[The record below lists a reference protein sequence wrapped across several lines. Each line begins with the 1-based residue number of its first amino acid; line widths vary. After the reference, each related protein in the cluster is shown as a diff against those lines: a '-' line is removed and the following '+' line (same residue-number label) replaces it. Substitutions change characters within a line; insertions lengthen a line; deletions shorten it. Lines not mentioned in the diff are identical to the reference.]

1 MPSIFS
7 DASVLQQHQEA
18 QIVTSPPVIRPTQQI
33 SRRNLLRV
41 GGIGAV
47 GVSSAG
53 LLGLPE
59 LLAAENSEL
68 TDRAPT
74 SPKSCIFIYQY
85 GGLSQLDSWDP
96 KPQAPDEIRGPYR
109 SIATRT
115 PGFQVGELMPRLAE
129 ISDQY
134 CVIRSMSHGVPV
146 HNIANEMLLAGSSAP
161 RKDSP
166 SFGSIVTK
174 LRPTEV
180 NMPSHV
186 WLQKF
191 GGGAAPADASYLTG
205 GHLGMGHAPLL
216 LGERHDDN
224 PGSPG
229 FHLKVFETADDVS
242 LSRLQSR
249 WKLLQHIDPVT
260 SSVTTRPQ
268 AATLQKLQER
278 AFTLLHGPEARRAF
292 DVEQESASM
301 RDRYGRHPFGQNLLM
316 ARRLIESGVRL
327 VNVVAW
333 MGLAPA
339 EKFASVETW
348 DMHGNAGIGIF
359 DNGWNGLGLALPR
372 ADASVATLLEDLSVR
387 GMLESTLVVLV
398 GEFGRTPRISKG
410 ASAIGR
416 DHWPQCYS
424 AMLAGAGIKGGTI
437 YGSSDDTAAY
447 VKDHPVSPEDF
458 SATLLYALGID
469 PATRL
474 SPDGFT
480 LPASTGQPLLDL
492 F

>member
-1 MPSIFS
+1 MRPKPP
-7 DASVLQQHQEA
+7 LQS
-18 QIVTSPPVIRPTQQI
+18 T
-33 SRRNLLRV
+33 SRRRLLQA

-47 GVSSAG
+47 GASGSVFLNIA
-53 LLGLPE
+53 E
-59 LLAAENSEL
+59 LLASEQA
-68 TDRAPT
+68 DGKGVQRRAT
-74 SPKSCIFIYQY
+74 KSCIFIYQY

-96 KPQAPDEIRGPYR
+96 KPQATDGIRGPYR
-109 SIATRT
+109 PIPTRT

-129 ISDQY
+129 ISDKY

-146 HNIANEMLLAGSSAP
+146 HNVANEMLLAGRSDP

-174 LRPTEV
+174 VRPSES

-191 GGGAAPADASYLTG
+191 GGGAAPAETAYLTG
-205 GHLGMGHAPLL
+205 GNLGMGHAPLL

-224 PGSPG
+224 PGTPG
-229 FHLKVFETADDVS
+229 FQVRAFESADDVS
-242 LSRLQSR
+242 LSRLESR
-249 WKLLQHIDPVT
+249 WKLLQQINPAPVAAIPT
-260 SSVTTRPQ
+260 GVSTRS
-268 AATLQKLQER
+268 ATLHDLQER

-292 DVEQESASM
+292 DVEQEPAKM
-301 RDRYGRHPFGQNLLM
+301 RDGYGRHPFGQNLLM
-316 ARRLIESGVRL
+316 ARRLIEAGVRL

-333 MGLAPA
+333 MGLAPGD
-339 EKFASVETW
+339 KFASIETW

-359 DNGWNGLGLALPR
+359 DNGWNGLGWALPR
-372 ADASVATLLEDLSVR
+372 ADASVATLLEDLDDR
-387 GMLESTLVVLV
+387 GLLESTLVVLV

-416 DHWPQCYS
+416 DHWSQCYS
-424 AMLAGAGIKGGTI
+424 AMLAGAGIKGGTV
-437 YGSSDDTAAY
+437 YGSSDDTAAW

-458 SATLLYALGID
+458 TATLLHALNID

-480 LPASTGQPLLDL
+480 LPASNGHALLDL

>member
-1 MPSIFS
+1 MHPS
-7 DASVLQQHQEA
+7 QK
-18 QIVTSPPVIRPTQQI
+18 I
-33 SRRNLLRV
+33 SRRNVLHA
-41 GGIGAV
+41 GSIGAV
-47 GVSSAG
+47 GAAGPG
-53 LLGLPE
+53 LLGLPG
-59 LLAAENSEL
+59 LLAADQTGEARFGS
-68 TDRAPT
+68 AA
-74 SPKSCIFIYQY
+74 PKSCIFIYQY

-96 KPQAPDEIRGPYR
+96 KPQAPDGIRGPYKP
-109 SIATRT
+109 IATRT

-129 ISDQY
+129 LSEKY

-146 HNIANEMLLAGSSAP
+146 HNIANEMLLAGRQDP

-166 SFGSIVTK
+166 SLGSIVTK

-191 GGGAAPADASYLTG
+191 GGGAAPADSAYLTG

-224 PGSPG
+224 PGTPG
-229 FHLKVFETADDVS
+229 FQVKAFESAS
-242 LSRLQSR
+242 EISQHRLEAR
-249 WKLLQHIDPVT
+249 RTLLHQIDPVARFQT
-260 SSVTTRPQ
+260 PSGFSKSAVTMQ
-268 AATLQKLQER
+268 QLQEK
-278 AFTLLHGPEARRAF
+278 AFTLLSSDESRKAF
-292 DVEQESASM
+292 DVEQETPNV
-301 RDRYGRHPFGQNLLM
+301 RDRYGRHPFGQNLLL

-333 MGLAPA
+333 MGLAPGD
-339 EKFASVETW
+339 KFASIETW

-359 DNGWNGLGLALPR
+359 DNGWNGLGWCLPR
-372 ADASVATLLEDLSVR
+372 ADASVATLLEDLEER
-387 GMLESTLVVLV
+387 GLLESTLVVLV
-398 GEFGRTPRISKG
+398 GEFGRTPKISKG
-410 ASAIGR
+410 SSAIGR
-416 DHWPQCYS
+416 DHWPKCYS

-437 YGSSDDTAAY
+437 YGASDDIAAY
-447 VKDHPVSPEDF
+447 VKNHPVTPEDF
-458 SATLLYALGID
+458 SATVLHAMGID

-480 LPASTGQPLLDL
+480 LPASTGQVVMDL